1 MKSVFDVR
9 VRNGPNRL
17 GYLVRA
23 RARFLAR
30 AQITWITWP
39 AFVMLSII
47 VYDDWVP
54 LWTRIHSI
62 HQFSSVQFSS
72 VQCVRLFVVHSSPVP
87 IQISFRPSATTK
99 CINNRQTNFT
109 FITKERIL
117 YICSYRYICMCM
129 FGIYLEICRNLCP
142 LVCFHFC
149 CLLRDSLFWI
159 EMEDGASVNIEAT
172 FIVAQCTVGWH
183 TYKFCFINI
192 PILLLSLFKV
202 AHNWSPD

>member
-23 RARFLAR
+23 RARFWLALR
-30 AQITWITWP
+30 SLGSLDRRLLCSLLLFMMIECRSGPEFTLFT
-39 AFVMLSII
+39 
-47 VYDDWVP
+47 
-54 LWTRIHSI
+54 
-62 HQFSSVQFSS
+62 SSVQFNSVS
-72 VQCVRLFVVHSSPVP
+72 VQCVRLFVVHSSPVS

-149 CLLRDSLFWI
+149 CLLRDSLF
-159 EMEDGASVNIEAT
+159 
-172 FIVAQCTVGWH
+172 
-183 TYKFCFINI
+183 
-192 PILLLSLFKV
+192 
-202 AHNWSPD
+202 